1 MPRKKKADN
10 ELENMPLERI
20 LEVIDAKVQARGEA
34 VLARVDLSREIA
46 QLVSEARRQGATMP
60 ELAQRVKRMDERER
74 ALKTVSRQALDTML
88 AVEEKRREP
97 RTTRA
102 SRRRREPA
110 AVAGGSVNAEV
121 FS

>member
-60 ELAQRVKRMDERER
+60 ELAARVKKMDVKERK
-74 ALKTVSRQALDTML
+74 LKPVTRQAIDTRL
-88 AVEEKRREP
+88 AVHEDRREP

-110 AVAGGSVNAEV
+110 GTINAEALR
-121 FS
+121 